1 MYISLVPQN
10 PCPIAPGG
18 SLNPF
23 CIASSNSNLKRAPG
37 PPEHRGIKFEII
49 NFTSLPEI
57 YISLVFY
64 LGIITVVVITNQ
76 IDFYNILEVVCQ
88 RM

>member
-23 CIASSNSNLKRAPG
+23 CIASSNRSLKRAPG

-49 NFTSLPEI
+49 NFISLPEI
-57 YISLVFY
+57 YFFY
-64 LGIITVVVITNQ
+64 LGIITVGVTNQ